1 MSAPV
6 QDILNV
12 PSQWPASFPKPE
24 AGTRVLTYVF
34 DPKDAAK
41 VQLLLDFIKTKFPG
55 AKVKVAV
62 VKDLKGFT
70 SVSITQ
76 LYPSNI
82 ASADTDFFNGNPTPC
97 SWGDDSC

>member
-41 VQLLLDFIKTKFPG
+41 VQLFLDFIKTKYPG
-55 AKVKVAV
+55 AKVVAL
-62 VKDLKGFT
+62 KDIKGFT

-76 LYPSNI
+76 SLD
-82 ASADTDFFNGNPTPC
+82 ASADCTDLVDGCDPTGN
-97 SWGDDSC
+97 SWQLQA